1 VVYKFVM
8 AAAAERCAIKY
19 RERERER
26 ERESESVLRVDKQ
39 KN

>member
-1 VVYKFVM
+1 M